1 MISGENPAGDT
12 LKLQGI
18 SRDIRDEIVKRI
30 ARNGVDEYLIPR
42 NDALGWNKTPA
53 PIRQSFHSYTFCGTG
68 CYGKQVA
75 RTPLRS
81 SRTGCRD
88 GKGSETRDGD
98 TMRTQFSV
106 RKRRCRSAAR
116 RKRPCR
122 RNADGSP
129 KARDG
134 VPERVPCRDSDRERN
149 ARSLRRDVSAGGR
162 FNEEVAERPG
172 GHRERSRSRR
182 GKHTRGCPDDGSPD
196 LMSRKEGALPVH
208 GRNEITC
215 EDSARNTL
223 ERPEISRNIGNE
235 IIECIAG
242 D

>member
-1 MISGENPAGDT
+1 MSRKNCALTVRSGDKVAREYPAGDA
-12 LKLQGI
+12 LKRPGI
-18 SRDIRDEIVKRI
+18 SRNICNEIIECI
-30 ARNGVDEYLIPR
+30 ARDGINLQLITRDDVLRR
-42 NDALGWNKTPA
+42 NKSAG
-53 PIRQSFHSYTFCGTG
+53 PIRKRFHSYTFCGTG

-75 RTPLRS
+75 RTRLRS

-98 TMRTQFSV
+98 TMRTQYSV

-162 FNEEVAERPG
+162 FNEEVVERPRRNCECSRVRC
-172 GHRERSRSRR
+172 REQ
-182 GKHTRGCPDDGSPD
+182 
-196 LMSRKEGALPVH
+196 A
-208 GRNEITC
+208 
-215 EDSARNTL
+215 
-223 ERPEISRNIGNE
+223 
-235 IIECIAG
+235 
-242 D
+242 